1 MVQLLWKTMSWF
13 LNTLKIELPY
23 DVAVPLLG
31 LYSVW
36 FIHTMGYYSALQT
49 KEVLTSGTTEMNLE
63 NSLISEITQSQK
75 TTNII

>member
-13 LNTLKIELPY
+13 LSTLKIELPY

-31 LYSVW
+31 LSSVW
-36 FIHTMGYYSALQT
+36 FIHTMEYYSALKK
-49 KEVLTSGTTEMNLE
+49 KEILTSGTTEMNLE